1 MLKYNNC
8 SLSCLRWLHRRV
20 VYRVSCSRVHLKPQ
34 DLWSADTIPDWWRS
48 IRTLFITPAD
58 MLTYNHL
65 SYLFSHSSFP
75 PFPLLCPCSPNE
87 TDQRQDY
94 PLAGSLSTP
103 HTPLHLPWETHL
115 RCLATWRALCYC
127 REKHSR
133 ARLTPHRIT
142 PFSLLPLWLSNQLNV
157 FCVEHLRTWGRGC
170 QPSTSC
176 NHFGS
181 ALNLQLPEQIETEIH
196 RLQVCAVIN
205 LRHFWLLKEKSCTWK
220 GFR

>member
-1 MLKYNNC
+1 MTPQAGRLSSQLQPSPSETAG
-8 SLSCLRWLHRRV
+8 SLVCWHNTRLMEIRSNPVYHPRWHVNLQPLV
-20 VYRVSCSRVHLKPQ
+20 IS
-34 DLWSADTIPDWWRS
+34 
-48 IRTLFITPAD
+48 
-58 MLTYNHL
+58 
-65 SYLFSHSSFP
+65 FSHSSFP